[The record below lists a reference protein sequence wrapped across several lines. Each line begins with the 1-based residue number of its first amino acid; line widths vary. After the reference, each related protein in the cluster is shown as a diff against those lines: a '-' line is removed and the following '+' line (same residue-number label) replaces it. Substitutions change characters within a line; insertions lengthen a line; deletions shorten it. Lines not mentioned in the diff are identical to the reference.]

1 MKVSALMNS
10 WEKSAAGQLTQE
22 EYRVRLPIED
32 AAKIAA
38 LAEMFPRRIR
48 EQLMTDLLS
57 AALDDLVTSLPYIQG
72 DKIIAWDEEGDPIFE
87 DAGQTPL
94 YLRLTRKH
102 LSRLET

>member
-1 MKVSALMNS
+1 
-10 WEKSAAGQLTQE
+10 
-22 EYRVRLPIED
+22 
-32 AAKIAA
+32 
-38 LAEMFPRRIR
+38 MFPRRTR